1 MAHGKKKY
9 SASVCGLNLI
19 SNWVWRIASVGVSR
33 ERRAQRA
40 ARAGSSVP
48 VADAPRTMRCHCD
61 CDGKQQKGMTD
72 LLRQMIRAGEAGGW
86 GSEGT
91 TGLGLELELAPLLV
105 LVFVVVVT
113 TSFLE
118 ACMAPS
124 SPGPRGATWA
134 PLELPLPPPGASF
147 LCLFFFLVILK
158 SG

>member
-1 MAHGKKKY
+1 MAHGKKRY
-9 SASVCGLNLI
+9 SASVCEFNLI

-40 ARAGSSVP
+40 AREGSSVP
-48 VADAPRTMRCHCD
+48 VADAPRTMRCHCS
-61 CDGKQQKGMTD
+61 CDGKKQKGMTD

-86 GSEGT
+86 GSAGA
-91 TGLGLELELAPLLV
+91 TGLDLELELALVLV

-118 ACMAPS
+118 ARPAPS
-124 SPGPRGATWA
+124 SPGPRGVTLA
-134 PLELPLPPPGASF
+134 PLELPLPPSGASF
-147 LCLFFFLVILK
+147 LCLFFFLVILR